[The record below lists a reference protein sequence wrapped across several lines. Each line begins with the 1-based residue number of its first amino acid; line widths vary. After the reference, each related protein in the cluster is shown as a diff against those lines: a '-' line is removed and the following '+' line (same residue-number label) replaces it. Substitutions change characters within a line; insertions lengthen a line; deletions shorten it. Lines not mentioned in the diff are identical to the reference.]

1 MIDLAVM
8 KEIAQDYFVAMVA
21 RNHGD
26 PGIEAL
32 NILLEFVPHFYQRT
46 APENRVSGVLI
57 FKHLS
62 DTPMLQTMRGAVQY
76 GSLAHL
82 PPLQLAPLTIQ
93 IFGNGTFDLLQGPVV
108 DLNVAA
114 AEGVAYT
121 LDDTGEQFYA
131 KSESARVKN
140 PAVGYL
146 SIFAL
151 PTFSRLKDALE
162 EYRVTQVR
170 KCSCPILQAAWHHP
184 KRIFFRYGPEAIM
197 RDSLTQFLKIS
208 LRGDVEVRPEQV
220 VDKSHPVD
228 IKVTWFLVKRLALI
242 EIKWLGA
249 SRSKNSKK
257 LTRHADQ
264 RARDG
269 AKQLAEYMDGNAVQ
283 APTHET
289 RGYLVVIDGRR
300 AGIKHSTKQLSQ
312 DQGFKYQ
319 NREIDFQPEYHKE
332 RKDFEVPL
340 RMFVEPISQ

>member
-121 LDDTGEQFYA
+121 LDDTVEQFYA

-140 PAVGYL
+140 QALGYL
-146 SIFAL
+146 SIFAF
-151 PTFSRLKDALE
+151 PT
-162 EYRVTQVR
+162 
-170 KCSCPILQAAWHHP
+170 
-184 KRIFFRYGPEAIM
+184 
-197 RDSLTQFLKIS
+197 LT
-208 LRGDVEVRPEQV
+208 
-220 VDKSHPVD
+220 
-228 IKVTWFLVKRLALI
+228 
-242 EIKWLGA
+242 
-249 SRSKNSKK
+249 
-257 LTRHADQ
+257 
-264 RARDG
+264 
-269 AKQLAEYMDGNAVQ
+269 
-283 APTHET
+283 
-289 RGYLVVIDGRR
+289 
-300 AGIKHSTKQLSQ
+300 
-312 DQGFKYQ
+312 
-319 NREIDFQPEYHKE
+319 
-332 RKDFEVPL
+332 PL
-340 RMFVEPISQ
+340 RAA